1 MFPACSSYGQATGTL
16 LPDRRRSTMTM
27 FSRKFFATT
36 LTAAGLALAGAALT
50 SAPAAAKGGH
60 HGGGHHGGQRHG
72 GHWGGG
78 WGGGFGYTGYYGSA
92 NYVSDCPVVHRKVF
106 VPGFGF
112 VSKRQTVC

>member
-1 MFPACSSYGQATGTL
+1 
-16 LPDRRRSTMTM
+16 MTM
-27 FSRKFFATT
+27 FSRRFLATT

-60 HGGGHHGGQRHG
+60 HGGHHGGGHHGGHRHG

-78 WGGGFGYTGYYGSA
+78 WGGGFGYTGYYGAVNFGGVCSV
-92 NYVSDCPVVHRKVF
+92 VSRKVF

-112 VSKRQTVC
+112 VTKRQTVCG